1 MLSLRN
7 WPASTTFE
15 LRSVPEKSNFK
26 AKNCPG
32 VTLPSSMSFCTSR
45 PCGNQ
50 ASQSRC
56 GSVDNAVTNL
66 VAQLMSVRVLE
77 AMEMLQHAYC
87 QRFSEPA
94 RTEKED
100 RFFVSIQ
107 D

>member
-7 WPASTTFE
+7 WPPSTFE
-15 LRSVPEKSNFK
+15 LRSPKEKSNFK

-32 VTLPSSMSFCTSR
+32 VILPSLMSFCTSR
-45 PCGNQ
+45 PYSNQ
-50 ASQSRC
+50 RSQSRC
-56 GSVDNAVTNL
+56 GSVDNAITNL
-66 VAQLMSVRVLE
+66 VARLMSARVLE

-100 RFFVSIQ
+100 RLFVLIQ